1 MLLSIG
7 EKNSYKAVT
16 CMRVLGEGWAC
27 PDSQNP
33 KLNPQGQGKGEKK
46 KTGREDELYGVAQQK
61 HKKGQLSCFCSGKL
75 KSNRP
80 A

>member
-1 MLLSIG
+1 MRGGLVQTHKTLNSIPSVR
-7 EKNSYKAVT
+7 EKEK
-16 CMRVLGEGWAC
+16 
-27 PDSQNP
+27 
-33 KLNPQGQGKGEKK
+33 KK

-61 HKKGQLSCFCSGKL
+61 HKKGQLTSCFRSGKL